1 MIKQSGDDWVAVF
14 EQLDGLLAKQFA
26 TRRNVINEA
35 AE

>member
-1 MIKQSGDDWVAVF
+1 VF
-14 EQLDGLLAKQFA
+14 EQLDGLLSKQFA